1 MLEVDVVDWCWSL
14 VLEIGVGELGVGAW
28 CWSLVLDIGV
38 GTLC

>member
-1 MLEVDVVDWCWSL
+1 MLELDVEVWCWSL